1 MNKFKKSLLL
11 VTLLIAQNAISQNL
25 PADISKFAGQF
36 SAVCSGDSETSKI
49 NFVYL
54 FHNIENDTLYFSHSK
69 DNKFFNG
76 SFVAEHL
83 TKQSHKEKVKMESG
97 GCKLHKYSTK
107 ISAHNFDYVS
117 TRERCFLS
125 SGADWENNL
134 KLQII
139 DANTLNMDAT
149 EFSTYKTK
157 CVLTRI
163 QE

>member
-83 TKQSHKEKVKMESG
+83 TKQSHTEKVKMESG

-107 ISAHNFDYVS
+107 ISAQSFEYVS

-125 SGADWENNL
+125 SGADWENNSRQNIMRNSPQKISL
-134 KLQII
+134 IFCFI
-139 DANTLNMDAT
+139 
-149 EFSTYKTK
+149 
-157 CVLTRI
+157 C
-163 QE
+163 